1 MSEESQ
7 KAIVKKIDEL
17 ISLNNSLRGLFKELI
32 ETVAGKFEQI
42 RSLLGQLRDQKIDIK
57 ELYDRIMVIEEAVQ
71 TLAAKPVEAVKPE
84 PKPAR
89 MEAAEPTV
97 KVKPVEEP
105 ATVASTLSRATPSK
119 GPVDDIFRSMASTLE
134 SGFSGEELAREFE
147 TARDKLM
154 EHHSF
159 HPVYHEIARVINT
172 LRKYKDSKLTKRDIE
187 ELVAQIERWRDR
199 MLS

>member
-42 RSLLGQLRDQKIDIK
+42 RGLLSQLKDQKIDVK
-57 ELYDRIMVIEEAVQ
+57 ELYDRIIVIEEAVQ
-71 TLAAKPVEAVKPE
+71 TLATKPVAVTKAEPKPVETKV
-84 PKPAR
+84 
-89 MEAAEPTV
+89 AE
-97 KVKPVEEP
+97 KIKPVEE
-105 ATVASTLSRATPSK
+105 TVTSTLSHATPSK
-119 GPVDDIFRSMASTLE
+119 GPVDDIFRSMASTLT

-172 LRKYKDSKLTKRDIE
+172 LRKYKDSKLTKRDVE

-199 MLS
+199 MLA